1 MSAWAV
7 FLAEQ
12 QHETERLIHH
22 DTLELSAPADG
33 TPASRATQVLVL
45 AGEPA
50 QVVALGRVRDSRAAD
65 GDGRWWSATP
75 AGSSTS
81 RCRPTAC
88 PPWTRWPPVRL
99 PRCSRR
105 WPTSRRGG
113 REPAR
118 TATRTGRTGWSACDL
133 PIEAATPAEAVRL
146 FWSYVQELGP
156 RELPA
161 FVSPSRD
168 ELAMQAFVLGAEANQ
183 DPEEDDEEQ

>member
-22 DTLELSAPADG
+22 DTLEVSAPADG
-33 TPASRATQVLVL
+33 APAAGEQVLVL

-50 QVVALGRVRDSRAAD
+50 QVVALGRVRDTGRPGRPLEVRYTRQFFDEPLPAD
-65 GDGRWWSATP
+65 GLP
-75 AGSSTS
+75 ALDPVAAGPAAALLAPVADEVVAAVVS
-81 RCRPTAC
+81 RLGPDPDRQN
-88 PPWTRWPPVRL
+88 WLV
-99 PRCSRR
+99 SVH
-105 WPTSRRGG
+105 
-113 REPAR
+113 
-118 TATRTGRTGWSACDL
+118 L
-133 PIEAATPAEAVRL
+133 PIEAASRAEAVRI

-161 FVSPSRD
+161 FVSPSHD